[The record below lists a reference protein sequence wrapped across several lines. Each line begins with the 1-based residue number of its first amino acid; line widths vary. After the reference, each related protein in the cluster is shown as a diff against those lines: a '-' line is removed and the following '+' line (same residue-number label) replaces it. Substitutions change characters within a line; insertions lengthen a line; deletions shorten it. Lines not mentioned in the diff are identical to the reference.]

1 LNAGTGSAT
10 LTVYGT
16 AARLTS
22 DVPAVN
28 WVNTGSANV
37 LYVAGGDVGLAA
49 EAGQTARVASVGTPA
64 GANAG
69 LTPALFPT
77 GATPA
82 VTTPR
87 LTAGTGAT
95 FDATDVDG
103 GTVDAYGTTTALTLT
118 GGVWTQWA
126 GSLGSIVCDGGTVR
140 IRFSGTVTSAVF
152 RGPDATCDMAGD
164 PRAVTFTDGE
174 FTAGAVLRDP
184 NRRLVTTNAM
194 TVDTASMQAMDHGSR
209 PFGLKFS

>member
-1 LNAGTGSAT
+1 
-10 LTVYGT
+10 
-16 AARLTS
+16 
-22 DVPAVN
+22 
-28 WVNTGSANV
+28 
-37 LYVAGGDVGLAA
+37 VGLAA

-95 FDATDVDG
+95 FDTTDVDG

-184 NRRLVTTNAM
+184 NRRHNLNMHPAILTHTSHRN
-194 TVDTASMQAMDHGSR
+194 SR
-209 PFGLKFS
+209 TSTIPRHIKTERNRIQRHRIGVL